1 MTYDL
6 HGQWDFDSH
15 WSSPGCPA
23 GNCLRSHIN
32 RTETLNALSMVTKTG
47 VSSTKLIIGITSY
60 GRSFRMVD
68 PSCTGPMCTFTGALS
83 GAKPGRCA
91 RTTGYLA
98 NAEIQEILHYDKS
111 SRTYYDEGIMSDI
124 LVYGS
129 DWVADMNNYNKGRRE
144 ALWKSMNFGGVSDWA
159 IGLAEFL
166 PNDVSQVP
174 SLSMEEIKEDWANIT
189 CKHPYARNSSY
200 RVSDRWKTLKVDE
213 AWTHVVVKWDAC
225 AKSGMPFPVFVSRL
239 LNDPDGMYCGSI
251 SSTNNCLATVECSDE
266 SERRP
271 AAALLLSSFVKLAG
285 IYYELYD
292 GIQAAQVNLIT
303 TLSKFSST
311 FAPEQ
316 KADKSLTMTLNILS
330 AGFGVLAGP
339 VFAKAFSSGNFFSQN
354 PGIGEKLESAVMK
367 GVELGL
373 AEAKEYAKKKN
384 PCLVL
389 FPMSFY
395 PTHQTDLASQFN
407 WIVMSWKEIV
417 DITQRQAFSETKDGV
432 SYLSS
437 MMSNG
442 KLLKVEPMNRFD
454 TESAMVKVL
463 YAFLIPHVW
472 HLRAYSPVLIH
483 AEWDCQKVG
492 VDKFIWLQS
501 GDKDVAKM
509 CIDNPSA
516 LLSLPWRSNDD
527 RPQLGQLVWRFGAES
542 NAGLARH
549 RDSRVSIDGWAKRS
563 HVGINHADRHCKK
576 RHAKW
581 GNKGFDKL
589 LDLFNGEHLNNLIEE
604 VTNGDVKLLPGIMNI
619 LMCDPQTVFDN

>member
-1 MTYDL
+1 MKVINNASPPSEFKRIGYFEAWRSANKKERPCLFMDATQIPTGYTLVHFAFGEVSSSFAVGVSKLKNQFDKFVKMRGFKRIIAFCVKPGNREILATNIAKFVVDPDLDGVDLDWEYPGAPDLPSADPLNGLAYLELLKLLRQKLPWTTFPIGEISKVVDYIVYMTYDL
-6 HGQWDFDSH
+6 HGQWDFDSP

-23 GNCLRSHIN
+23 GNCLRSHIS
-32 RTETLNALSMVTKTG
+32 RKETLNALSMVTKTG
-47 VSSTKLIIGITSY
+47 VSSTKLMIGITSY

-83 GAKPGRCA
+83 GAKLGRCT
-91 RTTGYLA
+91 RTAGYLA

-129 DWVADMNNYNKGRRE
+129 DWVADMNNDNKGRRE

-189 CKHPYARNSSY
+189 CKHAYARNSSY
-200 RVSDRWKTLKVDE
+200 RELDRWKTLKADE
-213 AWTHVVVKWDAC
+213 AWKHVV
-225 AKSGMPFPVFVSRL
+225 
-239 LNDPDGMYCGSI
+239 
-251 SSTNNCLATVECSDE
+251 VECSDE

-271 AAALLLSSFVKLAG
+271 TAALLLSSFVKLAG

-292 GIQAAQVNLIT
+292 GIQAAQLSLIT

-316 KADKSLTMTLNILS
+316 KADESLTMTLNILS

-339 VFAKAFSSGNFFSQN
+339 DFAKAFSSGNFFSQN

-367 GVELGL
+367 GVEN
-373 AEAKEYAKKKN
+373 EPVTE
-384 PCLVL
+384 
-389 FPMSFY
+389 
-395 PTHQTDLASQFN
+395 DLASQFN

-432 SYLSS
+432 CYLSS

-492 VDKFIWLQS
+492 VDKYCCVEGNFLPFS
-501 GDKDVAKM
+501 D
-509 CIDNPSA
+509 
-516 LLSLPWRSNDD
+516 SLMGCRNNKWHPT
-527 RPQLGQLVWRFGAES
+527 LFAVHVIF
-542 NAGLARH
+542 
-549 RDSRVSIDGWAKRS
+549 SI
-563 HVGINHADRHCKK
+563 I
-576 RHAKW
+576 
-581 GNKGFDKL
+581 
-589 LDLFNGEHLNNLIEE
+589 
-604 VTNGDVKLLPGIMNI
+604 
-619 LMCDPQTVFDN
+619 

>member
-1 MTYDL
+1 
-6 HGQWDFDSH
+6 
-15 WSSPGCPA
+15 
-23 GNCLRSHIN
+23 
-32 RTETLNALSMVTKTG
+32 MVTKTG

-83 GAKPGRCA
+83 GAKPGRCT
-91 RTTGYLA
+91 RTAGYLA
-98 NAEIQEILHYDKS
+98 NTEIQEILHYDKS

-129 DWVADMNNYNKGRRE
+129 DWVADMNNNNKGRRE

-200 RVSDRWKTLKVDE
+200 RQSDRWKTLKVDE
-213 AWTHVVVKWDAC
+213 AWKHVVGKWDAC

-239 LNDPDGMYCGSI
+239 LNGPDGMYCGSI

-316 KADKSLTMTLNILS
+316 KADESLTMTLNILS

-367 GVELGL
+367 GIEFGL

-384 PCLVL
+384 PCRSRP
-389 FPMSFY
+389 F
-395 PTHQTDLASQFN
+395 
-407 WIVMSWKEIV
+407 
-417 DITQRQAFSETKDGV
+417 
-432 SYLSS
+432 
-437 MMSNG
+437 
-442 KLLKVEPMNRFD
+442 
-454 TESAMVKVL
+454 
-463 YAFLIPHVW
+463 PHV
-472 HLRAYSPVLIH
+472 
-483 AEWDCQKVG
+483 
-492 VDKFIWLQS
+492 
-501 GDKDVAKM
+501 
-509 CIDNPSA
+509 
-516 LLSLPWRSNDD
+516 LLSYTS
-527 RPQLGQLVWRFGAES
+527 
-542 NAGLARH
+542 
-549 RDSRVSIDGWAKRS
+549 DS
-563 HVGINHADRHCKK
+563 
-576 RHAKW
+576 
-581 GNKGFDKL
+581 
-589 LDLFNGEHLNNLIEE
+589 
-604 VTNGDVKLLPGIMNI
+604 
-619 LMCDPQTVFDN
+619 